1 MAASVPRTGLLN
13 KIVQDYFIDEGCLFC
28 SVLRAWVSVGCV
40 CSCCGQTLGQGVPIS
55 MLLVPRGCTGLFS
68 STTSEETESLPP
80 LLPLPMQTMTLTA
93 APFYSVGAAN
103 IPSPCCHSGSSRLHL
118 FCAMQRTH
126 MEHHARQT
134 P

>member
-55 MLLVPRGCTGLFS
+55 MLLVPRGCTGLCS
-68 STTSEETESLPP
+68 STT
-80 LLPLPMQTMTLTA
+80 MQ
-93 APFYSVGAAN
+93 YSCV
-103 IPSPCCHSGSSRLHL
+103 GSSLW
-118 FCAMQRTH
+118 A
-126 MEHHARQT
+126 AASA
-134 P
+134 